1 MDKIQYVPRDN
12 AGNGTITKCDIA
24 VSKDRLNWTEIG
36 VQQWARN
43 NQTKEVVFTTQ
54 PIARYVKV
62 IVKEAVGNFGSGR
75 ELYVFKVPGTK
86 TILPG
91 DINVDGKID
100 ENDLTS
106 YMNYTGLKTGD
117 SDFDGYISGGDL
129 NGNGLIDAYDI
140 SNVATK
146 LDGGVT
152 IDEDNEVKLAGT
164 LSYHF
169 DRQSYSAGDDVL
181 ITIKG
186 KDLKSVNAFNLVFPY
201 NPKEMQFVKV
211 ESTAQNKM
219 RNLSY
224 DRRHTDGSQV
234 LYPTFVNVG
243 DQPVVQGDVTLLV
256 IRMKAQKAFTVK
268 PTTPKGMLVDKALN
282 QLDF

>member
-1 MDKIQYVPRDN
+1 M
-12 AGNGTITKCDIA
+12 
-24 VSKDRLNWTEIG
+24 
-36 VQQWARN
+36 
-43 NQTKEVVFTTQ
+43 
-54 PIARYVKV
+54 
-62 IVKEAVGNFGSGR
+62 
-75 ELYVFKVPGTK
+75 
-86 TILPG
+86 PG

-129 NGNGLIDAYDI
+129 NGNAWLMPYDI

-164 LSYHF
+164 LSYHSIGN
-169 DRQSYSAGDDVL
+169 RIQLVTMCLSLLKA
-181 ITIKG
+181 KN
-186 KDLKSVNAFNLVFPY
+186 LKSVNAFNLVFPY

-256 IRMKAQKAFTVK
+256 ISYEGT
-268 PTTPKGMLVDKALN
+268 KGVYS
-282 QLDF
+282 